1 MNVDTIYYKQVQL
14 LVRVL
19 PLIATEDCFALKGG
33 TAINLF
39 VRNVPRLSVDID
51 LVYLPMDDRETAL
64 TKIRAA
70 LTRISQLI
78 EKTIPQAHVQNAH
91 EQSNALRLIV
101 EQRNVRIKIEL
112 SPVIRGTVFGEKI
125 LSLSQVAAEHFG
137 YAEFSVVSLPDLY
150 AGKIAA
156 ALDRQHPRDLYDVKF
171 LLDNEG
177 FTDDFRKTF
186 LVYLISHQRPMA
198 ELLQPNFKDIEETYE
213 NEFVLMTTQ
222 HITLEELV
230 ETRRRLL
237 KKIYAT
243 ITEDEKRFLLSF
255 KSLKPQWHLLG
266 LNNVE
271 AISKLPSVRWK
282 MMNLE
287 KLSEKKHRAAVEKL
301 KTILHMGYK

>member
-39 VRNVPRLSVDID
+39 VRNMPRLSVDID
-51 LVYLPMDDRETAL
+51 LVYLPMDDRKSAL
-64 TKIRAA
+64 EKIRAA

-78 EKTIPQAHVQNAH
+78 EKAIPQAHVQNAH

-101 EQRNVRIKIEL
+101 EQKGVRIKIEL

-125 LSLSQVAAEHFG
+125 LPITKMAAEHFG
-137 YAEFSVVSLPDLY
+137 YVEFPVVSLPDLY

-171 LLDNEG
+171 LFENEG

-198 ELLQPNFKDIEETYE
+198 ELLKPNFKELKEVYE
-213 NEFVLMTTQ
+213 NEFVQMTA
-222 HITLEELV
+222 HKITLEELI
-230 ETRRRLL
+230 ETRKRLVE
-237 KKIYAT
+237 IIHET
-243 ITEDEKRFLLSF
+243 MTSEEKQFLLSF
-255 KSLKPQWHLLG
+255 KSLKPDWTLLG
-266 LNNVE
+266 LENVE
-271 AISKLPSVRWK
+271 AISQLPSVRWK
-282 MMNLE
+282 IINLE
-287 KLSEKKHRAAVEKL
+287 KLDGKKRKEAFDKL
-301 KTILHMGYK
+301 KKILRID

>member
-14 LVRVL
+14 LVRAL

-64 TKIRAA
+64 EKIRAA

-91 EQSNALRLIV
+91 EQSDALRLIV
-101 EQRNVRIKIEL
+101 EQNNVRIKIEL

-125 LSLSQVAAEHFG
+125 LPISKVAAEHFG

-156 ALDRQHPRDLYDVKF
+156 ALDRQHPRDLYDVK
-171 LLDNEG
+171 L
-177 FTDDFRKTF
+177 
-186 LVYLISHQRPMA
+186 
-198 ELLQPNFKDIEETYE
+198 NFS
-213 NEFVLMTTQ
+213 M
-222 HITLEELV
+222 
-230 ETRRRLL
+230 
-237 KKIYAT
+237 
-243 ITEDEKRFLLSF
+243 
-255 KSLKPQWHLLG
+255 G
-266 LNNVE
+266 L
-271 AISKLPSVRWK
+271 
-282 MMNLE
+282 
-287 KLSEKKHRAAVEKL
+287 
-301 KTILHMGYK
+301 